1 MASEGEHGAQ
11 TSGEYIAHH
20 LQNLQVCKADGEWI
34 WNHCA
39 GNPMAI
45 NVDSMFFS
53 VALGLVFWTGVIFL
67 VLSATPIR
75 VLMIEAIPHHLRGAT
90 AAGIGLLEVAAPH

>member
-1 MASEGEHGAQ
+1 MASEGGHGPQ
-11 TSGEYIAHH
+11 TSGEYISHH

-39 GNPMAI
+39 GNPMTI

-53 VALGLVFWTGVIFL
+53 VILGLVGEVPDA
-67 VLSATPIR
+67 VLND
-75 VLMIEAIPHHLRGAT
+75 LG
-90 AAGIGLLEVAAPH
+90 EVQ